1 MDEELDMSYLDSE
14 DIVDDVMGVDFN
26 VVTHLRRQLQLR
38 SALAA
43 LTMLCIVAHALY
55 ILNMAIETSSIHECL
70 LNKDRRREQLM
81 SYLVHTNRCR
91 DIIRMGPEAFIN
103 LCNRLR
109 STGLVNDAF
118 RSTVEEQVAKFLHI
132 IGHNVKNRSVGFFF
146 HRSGSTVS
154 RHFHNV
160 LDAILSLESELLIQ
174 PSGAEVHPHVQG
186 SSRFYPYFKVNLFK
200 DAFNSSNES
209 IFKQCLNILNLSNI
223 RIV

>member
-1 MDEELDMSYLDSE
+1 MDEELDMSYLDGE

-26 VVTHLRRQLQLR
+26 IVTHLHRQLQLR

-55 ILNMAIETSSIHECL
+55 ILNMAIETTSIHECL

-81 SYLVHTNRCR
+81 SYLVHSNRCR
-91 DIIRMGPEAFIN
+91 DIIHMGPEAFIN

-109 STGLVNDAF
+109 STGLVNYAV
-118 RSTVEEQVAKFLHI
+118 RSIVEEQVAKFLHI
-132 IGHNVKNRSVGFFF
+132 IGHNVKNQNVGFFF

-174 PSGAEVHPHVQG
+174 PSGVEVHPHV
-186 SSRFYPYFKVNLFK
+186 
-200 DAFNSSNES
+200 
-209 IFKQCLNILNLSNI
+209 
-223 RIV
+223 